1 MPGFGGVIKLT
12 GESEYM
18 RSLKVITQQLKTLSS
33 EMKVVESSYGK
44 NSKSIDALNA
54 KQEIL
59 NKKLQEQRK
68 NYESAKATLENL
80 TSQQEKNDKVQGD
93 LTLKYERAKL
103 KLDELKNSTSA
114 TSREISETER
124 AMQRYSVMIAANNDV
139 QGENIVAIK
148 KVEAELNKAQA
159 DINSTTK
166 ELEKNEKEIKKG
178 ESAYGQLT
186 SKISS
191 QESELKKL
199 KQDYVNVVLEQGK
212 GSAEA
217 QNLKSKISS
226 LNTELQAN
234 KTRLNTAEDALEEFK
249 DGEEEAGKGAI
260 KMGDL
265 IKANVIS
272 DVIMSG
278 LKKVADLMMS
288 CARKVWDFAKE
299 SIKVGASFEA
309 GMSQVSA
316 ISGATGDDLDRL
328 TAKAQ
333 EMGAKTKFTATESA
347 EAFKYM
353 AIAGWR
359 TEEML
364 DGISGV
370 MNLAAASGEDLG
382 RVSDIVTDNITA
394 LGLSSKDTDE
404 FVNLLARTVTGTNT
418 NVEQLGEAYKYCATT
433 AGALGY
439 EAKDVSLALGL
450 MADSGLK
457 GSQAGT
463 ALRSVMSRLAA
474 DTNGARSTLE
484 ELGVQVINQDGSMRS
499 LGEVITDIRPA
510 FDKLTESQKA
520 ETAEIIAGKTGM
532 SGLLAIANSTPATFE
547 KVTAALDN
555 TAVTAESMANTMID
569 NLDGAITILKSS
581 LEGFR
586 ITLFQQIDEPLKE
599 VVKEATGSLNNLNT
613 AFKEG
618 GINGLSEQLGV
629 EIANWTNKIIE
640 FLPTLAEQGM
650 NIIQSLLDGIQSQIP
665 NITDC
670 AVELVNTLVT
680 QILDMLPQLLQA
692 GMDLTVQ
699 LSLGIAQA
707 LPELIP
713 KAIECIMTLV
723 ETLIDNL
730 DQILDASLQ
739 IIIALA
745 DGLIKSLPRL
755 MEKLPVIIEK
765 LVLSL
770 TRLAP
775 RLASAALQIILELA
789 QGLITYVPE
798 MISKIPQIITD
809 LVNGFKD
816 HVDKM
821 KKIGEDL
828 LKGVWEGIKSWAS
841 TLKSKVSGLCNDVV
855 GWFKGAL
862 GIHSPSTVFADTIG
876 KNIGKGIEVGY
887 EDEISNFGD
896 IIKNSIPTDY
906 DFDMEASVRTSI
918 PKRGDS
924 STSFNS
930 MVNAFKQAL
939 SEMKIEMNGEEMG
952 DFVEDTVTKL
962 VYAY

>member
-1 MPGFGGVIKLT
+1 MPGFGGVIKLQ
-12 GESEYM
+12 GESEYL
-18 RSLKVITQQLKTLSS
+18 RALKVVTQSLKTLSS
-33 EMKVVESSYGK
+33 EMKIVDSQFGK
-44 NSKSIDALNA
+44 NNKSIDALNA
-54 KQEIL
+54 RNEVL
-59 NKKLQEQRK
+59 NKKLQEQSK
-68 NYESAKATLENL
+68 NYNHAKTTLANL
-80 TSQQEKNDKVQGD
+80 NEQQAKNDKSQGE
-93 LTLKYERAKL
+93 LTMKYERAKI
-103 KLDELKNSTSA
+103 KLDELNNSTTA
-114 TSREISETER
+114 TAREISSAKNEV
-124 AMQRYSVMIAANNDV
+124 QRYSAMIAINSETQA
-139 QGENIVAIK
+139 ENVMAIK
-148 KVEAELNKAQA
+148 KVEEEMNKAEA
-159 DINSTTK
+159 DIKSITR
-166 ELEKNEKEIKKG
+166 EIDKNNAEIKKG
-178 ESAYGQLT
+178 ETAYGQLT
-186 SKISS
+186 SEIAS

-199 KQDYVNVVLEQGK
+199 KQEYVNVVLEQGK

-217 QNLKSKISS
+217 KNLEGRISD
-226 LNTELQAN
+226 LNGELQEN
-234 KTRLNTAEDALEEFK
+234 KSRLNSAEQALEKFE
-249 DGEEEAGKGAI
+249 DGEGKAGQGAI
-260 KMGDL
+260 NLGDL

-278 LKKVADLMMS
+278 LKKVADLMMN
-288 CARKVWDFAKE
+288 CAKKVLDFAKE
-299 SIKVGASFEA
+299 SITVGASFEA

-463 ALRSVMSRLAA
+463 ALRSMMSRLAA
-474 DTNGARSTLE
+474 DTNDARSTLE

-510 FDKLTESQKA
+510 FDKLTASQKA

-532 SGLLAIANSTPATFE
+532 SGLLAIANSTPQTFE

-569 NLDGAITILKSS
+569 NLEGAKTIFKSS
-581 LEGFR
+581 LEGFQL
-586 ITLFQQIDEPLKE
+586 TLFQQIDEPLKE

-618 GINGLSEQLGV
+618 GINGLSDQLGV
-629 EIANWTNKIIE
+629 EISNWTNKIIE
-640 FLPTLAEQGM
+640 FLPTVAEQGM
-650 NIIQSLLDGIQSQIP
+650 NIIQTLLDGIQPQIP
-665 NITDC
+665 NIAEC
-670 AVELVNTLVT
+670 AIEIIKTLT
-680 QILDMLPQLLQA
+680 TNLLDMLPQLLEI
-692 GMDLTVQ
+692 GIDIIVQ
-699 LSLGIAQA
+699 LALGIAKS

-713 KAIECIMTLV
+713 KAVECIMTLV
-723 ETLIDNL
+723 ETLIDHI
-730 DQILDASLQ
+730 DEIIDAALE

-745 DGLIKSLPRL
+745 DGLVKALPRL
-755 MEKLPVIIEK
+755 MEKAPVIIEK
-765 LVLSL
+765 LVLALSRL
-770 TRLAP
+770 TPQL
-775 RLASAALQIILELA
+775 LSAALQIMLKLA
-789 QGLITYVPE
+789 EGLIMYIPE
-798 MISKIPQIITD
+798 MVSKIPQIITD
-809 LVNGFKD
+809 LVNGFND
-816 HVDKM
+816 HVEKM

-828 LKGVWEGIKSWAS
+828 LKGVWEGIQSWS
-841 TLKSKVSGLCNDVV
+841 KELKRKVSGICNDVV
-855 GWFKGAL
+855 GWFKGAF

-906 DFDMEASVRTSI
+906 DFNMNSNVNTSI
-918 PKRGDS
+918 PSRKDT
-924 STSFNS
+924 STNFST

-939 SEMKIEMNGEEMG
+939 SEMKIEMDGEEMG
-952 DFVEDTVTKL
+952 NFVDNTVTKL
-962 VYAY
+962 VYAH